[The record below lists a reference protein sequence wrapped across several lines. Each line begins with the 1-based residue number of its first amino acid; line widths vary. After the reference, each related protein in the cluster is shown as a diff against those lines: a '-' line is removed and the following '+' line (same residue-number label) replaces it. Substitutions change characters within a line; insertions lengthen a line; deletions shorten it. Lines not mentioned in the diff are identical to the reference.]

1 MKVTAANIVT
11 GDGKLARITL
21 DGVATSHPYALMLPP
36 IETERLLE
44 EHLGRLDHSHKPYQA
59 AKAFMKTLRA
69 ALILRSTSFGE
80 GVDANPKRTRRKA
93 SPRDM

>member
-1 MKVTAANIVT
+1 MKRHPQFFIS
-11 GDGKLARITL
+11 
-21 DGVATSHPYALMLPP
+21 TSPRRVSKVGTTHLMCSINTISEL
-36 IETERLLE
+36 
-44 EHLGRLDHSHKPYQA
+44 LDHSHKPYQA

-93 SPRDM
+93 SPRDI